1 MQQNMQTIPHQ
12 QARQAPVFIPGN
24 PVHHSPA
31 QPQQQ
36 QQQSPHVPVETTPKK
51 RTAIKIYDPNSGK
64 VLTSEILKKDKTPV
78 SKQISNLVKISAPAS
93 TTPVKSSPV
102 VATPEKKQDDYD
114 KANTAAKAN
123 AAFAAQILQ
132 NLQKVIIF
140 IFFICCG
147 C

>member
-1 MQQNMQTIPHQ
+1 MQQNMQTIPQQ

-36 QQQSPHVPVETTPKK
+36 QQSPHVPVETTPKK
-51 RTAIKIYDPNSGK
+51 RTAIKITDPNSGK
-64 VLTSEILKKDKTPV
+64 DLTSEILKKDKTPV
-78 SKQISNLVKISAPAS
+78 SKQISNPVKISAPAS
-93 TTPVKSSPV
+93 TTPAKSSPE
-102 VATPEKKQDDYD
+102 VATAEKKQDDSD

-123 AAFAAQILQ
+123 AAFAAQVLA
-132 NLQKVIIF
+132 NLQKVIIL

>member
-1 MQQNMQTIPHQ
+1 MQQNMQTIPQQ

-31 QPQQQ
+31 QPQ

-78 SKQISNLVKISAPAS
+78 SKQISNPVKISAPAS
-93 TTPVKSSPV
+93 TTPVKSSPE
-102 VATPEKKQDDYD
+102 VATAEKKQDDSD

-123 AAFAAQILQ
+123 AAFAAQVLA
-132 NLQKVIIF
+132 NLQKVIIL

>member
-1 MQQNMQTIPHQ
+1 MQQNMQTIPQQ

-51 RTAIKIYDPNSGK
+51 
-64 VLTSEILKKDKTPV
+64 KDKTPV
-78 SKQISNLVKISAPAS
+78 SKQISNPVKISAPAS
-93 TTPVKSSPV
+93 TTPAKSSPE
-102 VATPEKKQDDYD
+102 VATAEKKQDDSD

-123 AAFAAQILQ
+123 AAFAAQVLA